1 MPVELLQEFYK
12 YANIFMYADKA
23 IPVYTSASFECVY
36 NYDGGTV
43 KLYRPKASV
52 LTDCFTGKRYFV
64 DRMGTEFSFAPHET
78 KFFIVEEKENI
89 Q

>member
-1 MPVELLQEFYK
+1 MHMISKIHNKNGNMVIDI
-12 YANIFMYADKA
+12 N
-23 IPVYTSASFECVY
+23 
-36 NYDGGTV
+36 G

-64 DRMGTEFSFAPHET
+64 DRMGTEFSFSPHET